1 MLIIKLIEDK
11 KTSLNI
17 DLLDIIYEI
26 FENFIKN
33 KDEVLLPKEYVH
45 IINDRII
52 NKIIFKLNDLMKKI
66 RKSLIILY
74 FLSYFTFSLLSKID
88 IIQNIIENYDK
99 IISKSIPSGENFPKK
114 LYSDYFKFIFFKK

>member
-33 KDEVLLPKEYVH
+33 KDEVLLPKEYIN

-74 FLSYFTFSLLSKID
+74 FLSYFTK
-88 IIQNIIENYDK
+88 
-99 IISKSIPSGENFPKK
+99 
-114 LYSDYFKFIFFKK
+114 

>member
-33 KDEVLLPKEYVH
+33 KDEVLLPKEYIH

-74 FLSYFTFSLLSKID
+74 FLSYFTK
-88 IIQNIIENYDK
+88 
-99 IISKSIPSGENFPKK
+99 
-114 LYSDYFKFIFFKK
+114 